1 MCNQAEGAKC
11 FHDWLRV
18 LVSGTDT
25 IYHMQPGMSATPLLI
40 CASGPPVMTEVCSA
54 LLLVHRGDTFLK
66 YKYMLACTAHKP
78 HAMHPIA
85 DQQLSTA
92 THCMLAA

>member
-1 MCNQAEGAKC
+1 
-11 FHDWLRV
+11 
-18 LVSGTDT
+18 
-25 IYHMQPGMSATPLLI
+25 
-40 CASGPPVMTEVCSA
+40 MTEVCSA
-54 LLLVHRGDTFLK
+54 LVLVHRGDTFLLK
-66 YKYMLACTAHKP
+66 YKYMLACTAHEP